1 MTATEHHVVYLALSA
16 DDEVIYWNEQ
26 AQSELNRENMTG
38 SPIIHPL
45 FEQVSLRGYTFR
57 IHDQFVTTWNTK
69 LCECEDLQLG
79 SISGNEAVQTVA
91 LSLATEQT
99 VKINGAIATCARHFA
114 PSYIETLIRLVPRLC
129 LIGCVSSVDKMNIEC
144 QDCVTTADDLNQN
157 GLVQDCNERPILR

>member
-16 DDEVIYWNEQ
+16 DDEVIYRNEQ
-26 AQSELNRENMTG
+26 VQSELNRENMNG

-45 FEQVSLRGYTFR
+45 FEQVSLRGYASRF
-57 IHDQFVTTWNTK
+57 HDKLVTLWNTK
-69 LCECEDLQLG
+69 LCKCEDLQLG

-99 VKINGAIATCARHFA
+99 AKINGASATCARHFA

-129 LIGCVSSVDKMNIEC
+129 LIGCTSSVDKMDIEC

>member
-26 AQSELNRENMTG
+26 VQSELNRENMTG

-45 FEQVSLRGYTFR
+45 FEQVSLRGYASRF
-57 IHDQFVTTWNTK
+57 HDKLVTLWNTK
-69 LCECEDLQLG
+69 LCKCEDLQLG

-99 VKINGAIATCARHFA
+99 AKINGASATCARHFA

-129 LIGCVSSVDKMNIEC
+129 LIGCVFSVDKMNIEC
-144 QDCVTTADDLNQN
+144 QDCVATADDLNQN